1 MGNGQIPPKTRSDG
15 KTKNVPWAL
24 LPFNWKSKPW
34 TFSCPQLC
42 IDRRMGRMGKRNGRT
57 FLMFPDTES
66 WNLTCVTGL
75 ILCSYM
81 DLFNE
86 RMTLHEAGS
95 RPEECQ
101 CPFHNLEAEFGIQ
114 DDWAL
119 NNIESIQNTS
129 QDISRL
135 IKLSWWLVHLCQD
148 LGITSGSLSMD
159 PQCPCKTWTLSLHA
173 FGFRLCLDRPLY
185 PRMKSRRLC
194 G

>member
-42 IDRRMGRMGKRNGRT
+42 IDRRMGRMGRMGKRNGRT

-81 DLFNE
+81 ICSTKE
-86 RMTLHEAGS
+86 WRCT
-95 RPEECQ
+95 
-101 CPFHNLEAEFGIQ
+101 
-114 DDWAL
+114 
-119 NNIESIQNTS
+119 
-129 QDISRL
+129 
-135 IKLSWWLVHLCQD
+135 KLAVGQKNVNVRFTIRGGVWH
-148 LGITSGSLSMD
+148 
-159 PQCPCKTWTLSLHA
+159 
-173 FGFRLCLDRPLY
+173 
-185 PRMKSRRLC
+185 SRRLSIESYWIHPEHISRYLKAHQTQLMTC
-194 G
+194 TFMPGPGDNFGFFVNGSTVSM